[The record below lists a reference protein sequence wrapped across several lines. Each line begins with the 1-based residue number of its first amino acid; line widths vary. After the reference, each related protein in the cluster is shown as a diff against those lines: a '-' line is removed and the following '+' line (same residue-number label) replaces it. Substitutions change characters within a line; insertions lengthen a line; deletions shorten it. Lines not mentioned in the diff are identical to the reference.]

1 MKADSYS
8 MSFTTGSLFRQES
21 VQVAALFL
29 EYQDWNKVRDRVLSE
44 NLLQFRTMNT
54 LKRVCREIFSRLK
67 TLSPDELTLLVHS
80 ATQEQG
86 YLLWLAIC
94 RRYKFIEDFAIEILR
109 ERYLTLKKDLPYEE
123 FDAFFNKKSDWHERL
138 NTIKPATKA
147 KLRQTLFK
155 MLREADLLT
164 GNNIIQAA
172 MLSPKLLRAVQ
183 QENKDSILIFPTME
197 PRLVGAGI

>member
-1 MKADSYS
+1 MKIDSYS

-80 ATQEQG
+80 TTQEKG
-86 YLLWLAIC
+86 HLLWLAIC

-109 ERYLTLKKDLPYEE
+109 ERYLTLKKELPYEE
-123 FDAFFNKKSDWHERL
+123 FDAFFSKKSDWHEKL

-197 PRLVGAGI
+197 PKLVGAGI